1 MFDNLKNNIKTNMQD
16 TVFGEARVGMKYLLE
31 KNKKMLAVEFVLCYL
46 LTVLATG
53 AVIINILNLGG
64 AGYKMSLVNIVAA
77 WLKYYGVVISIPV
90 FIFFQLIVFKFIKLF
105 RTSYHRDEERNFDIS
120 EEGTYG
126 NSRFMTEED
135 MKKTFILAPISDMK
149 APIFGKDPYNTK
161 LVVGQ
166 KHPMMKLNR
175 NTFMV
180 AGPSAGKSATF
191 VIPLIMQI
199 MRAGQSAII
208 SDPKSELFKILSELG
223 KMLGYEV
230 RILNLNPMF
239 LDNSDPCNFLLYVG
253 DDVDKA
259 QVVANAIIN
268 TTTDGNDLLDFWT
281 EGALNLLQAIILR
294 INVGNDYT
302 KDEKNLPMLFT
313 YLTQHTLEDMEADF
327 DNLRT
332 DHPATAPF
340 LIFKDGKD
348 DVKKQVLQG
357 LRIKLKLFNSVKL
370 RKILSKS
377 EGSIDIL
384 NPGRKRCL
392 YFIGS
397 NDQDSSMS
405 SVVSLFYTL
414 VYQELVKYADRRV
427 DGQLPIAVHMVLD
440 EYANMAA
447 IPDFEKKLST
457 VRSRNIVT
465 YIICQD
471 INQLK
476 TKHPG
481 ETWKTVL
488 NDCDYYMMLKTNDL
502 DTMKWWEDMC
512 GTLTANVKN
521 KRYSRSKYDITGI
534 HVQEDVTEGQG
545 ARKVLM
551 MDDARKLKDD
561 EVLVLV
567 SQRDVAKLKTFF
579 WKKDHPYG
587 QYITKHEDT
596 MYVLPAQHYPFWKLI
611 EDGIVN
617 KDFDYDHEPSFVMEL
632 KPDENLVIDE
642 DYDPDEIL
650 KIKEKKKQVGTNVI
664 KKAQK
669 EVASRN
675 KQMADEAKK
684 KIDAVKP
691 NLFKKKKEEVKEEK
705 KDDGPEHRINIVK
718 TKGQEENQ
726 QKKAAATEPERRPEK
741 PKPAPQKKKPEKA
754 LLPDPME
761 KKKKEAAK
769 KKEEQAK
776 MAKEQKPEDIGSEF
790 ENIFGEEEETEIPEP
805 DMPEEIPSKE
815 PDGEDDFFKG
825 FGSFDEF

>member
-1 MFDNLKNNIKTNMQD
+1 MFDNLKNNLNTKIQD
-16 TVFGEARVGMKYLLE
+16 TVFGEARAGMKYLLR
-31 KNKKMLAVEFVLCYL
+31 KNKKMLGVEFIVCYIV
-46 LTVLATG
+46 TIFVTG
-53 AVIINILNLGG
+53 AGIISVKNLGG
-64 AGYKMSLVNIVAA
+64 AGYRMSLINMVAA
-77 WLKYYGVVISIPV
+77 WLKYYGVIISIPV
-90 FIFFQLIVFKFIKLF
+90 FIFFQLIILKCIRLF
-105 RTSYHRDEERNFDIS
+105 NTAYHRDEERNYDIS
-120 EEGTYG
+120 EEGAYG
-126 NSRFMTEED
+126 NSKFMTEDE
-135 MKKTFILAPISDMK
+135 MKKSFVLQPIKDIK
-149 APIFGKDPYNTK
+149 VPIFGKNPYNPK
-161 LVVGQ
+161 LIVGQ
-166 KHPMMKLNR
+166 KHPLMKLNR

-239 LDNSDPCNFLLYVG
+239 LDNSDSCNFLLYVG
-253 DDVDKA
+253 EDVDKA
-259 QVVANAIIN
+259 QVVSNAIIN

-294 INVGNDYT
+294 INVGNDFRA
-302 KDEKNLPMLFT
+302 DEKNLPMLFT
-313 YLTQHTLEDMEADF
+313 YLTQNTLEDMEADF
-327 DNLRT
+327 ENLPKE
-332 DHPATAPF
+332 HPAYAPF
-340 LIFKDGKD
+340 LIFKDGD
-348 DVKKQVLQG
+348 DKPKKQVLQG

-427 DGQLPIAVHMVLD
+427 DGQLPITVHMVLD

-488 NDCDYYMMLKTNDL
+488 NDCDYFMMLKTNDP
-502 DTMKWWEDMC
+502 DTMDWWEKM
-512 GTLTANVKN
+512 GGSQTINVKN
-521 KRYSRSKYDITGI
+521 KRYYRSKLDMTGI
-534 HVQEDVTEGQG
+534 HAQEQLTEGLGTRQ
-545 ARKVLM
+545 VLM
-551 MDDARKLKDD
+551 ADEVRKLKDD
-561 EVLVLV
+561 EVLILV

-587 QYITKHEDT
+587 QYIAKHEDT

-611 EDGIVN
+611 EDGIVD

-650 KIKEKKKQVGTNVI
+650 RIKEKKKQVGTNVI

-669 EVASRN
+669 EVVSRN

-718 TKGQEENQ
+718 VKDQEENQ
-726 QKKAAATEPERRPEK
+726 QKKAAAPEPERKPEK
-741 PKPAPQKKKPEKA
+741 LKPAPQKKKPEKA

-761 KKKKEAAK
+761 KKKKEASK

-776 MAKEQKPEDIGSEF
+776 MAKVQKPEDIESEF

>member
-1 MFDNLKNNIKTNMQD
+1 MFNNLKNNLKTNMQD

-31 KNKKMLAVEFVLCYL
+31 KNKKLLAAEFVICYFVTIL
-46 LTVLATG
+46 VTG
-53 AVIINILNLGG
+53 AGIISVKNLGG
-64 AGYKMSLVNIVAA
+64 AGYKMSLVNMVAA

-90 FIFFQLIVFKFIKLF
+90 FIFFQLIVFKCIKLF
-105 RTSYHRDEERNFDIS
+105 RTSYHRDEERNYDIS

-126 NSRFMTEED
+126 TSRFMTEED
-135 MKKTFILAPISDMK
+135 MKKTFILQPISEIK
-149 APIFGKDPYNTK
+149 APIFGKDPYNPK
-161 LVVGQ
+161 LIVGQ

-313 YLTQHTLEDMEADF
+313 YMTQHTLEDMEADF
-327 DNLRT
+327 ENLRS

-414 VYQELVKYADRRV
+414 VYQELVKYADRRI
-427 DGQLPIAVHMVLD
+427 DGQLPITVHMVLD

-521 KRYSRSKYDITGI
+521 KRYSRSKFDMTGI

-567 SQRDVAKLKTFF
+567 SQRNVAKLKTFF
-579 WKKDHPYG
+579 WKADHPYG
-587 QYITKHEDT
+587 KYIAKHEES
-596 MYVLPAQHYPFWKLI
+596 MYVLPAQHYPFWKLL
-611 EDGIVN
+611 EDGIVDKN
-617 KDFDYDHEPSFVMEL
+617 FDYDHEPSYVMEL
-632 KPDENLVIDE
+632 KADENLVIDE
-642 DYDPDEIL
+642 DYDPDAIL
-650 KIKEKKKQVGTNVI
+650 KIKERKKQVGTNVI
-664 KKAQK
+664 KKAQQD
-669 EVASRN
+669 VASRN
-675 KQMADEAKK
+675 KKLAEEAKK
-684 KIDAVKP
+684 KAEAMKP
-691 NLFKKKKEEVKEEK
+691 AFFKKNKESAADQEESDEPVHK
-705 KDDGPEHRINIVK
+705 INIVK
-718 TKGQEENQ
+718 AKEPNEEEP
-726 QKKAAATEPERRPEK
+726 KKEPPREK
-741 PKPAPQKKKPEKA
+741 PKPKPASAKKKNEKA
-754 LLPDPME
+754 YLPDPME
-761 KKKKEAAK
+761 KKKKE
-769 KKEEQAK
+769 KEE
-776 MAKEQKPEDIGSEF
+776 AKEKQMSVEDEF
-790 ENIFGEEEETEIPEP
+790 ENIFGEDEENPSVQEK
-805 DMPEEIPSKE
+805 EELEEKQQQSTDNGFFE
-815 PDGEDDFFKG
+815 DAEDDFFKD
-825 FGSFDEF
+825 FDSLDDF